1 MDIIYANTTIKRKL
15 IIIIMGVTLAVLLI
29 ENSVQFISS
38 YYTTRAEKVSQV
50 EIAADLVGK
59 NVSSALDFLDEETAE
74 QNLKSLI
81 LQESIFR
88 TCVYD
93 AHGLLFSSYINT
105 NTTGRFHHNFA
116 HECPRSFDAVGK
128 ADSYND
134 IHVVRPVLMNGK
146 RMGWVFIDYDLTKM
160 HASFLKEQLYALL
173 IMLCAIVL
181 AYIFT
186 RRMQRV
192 ITNPITHLSRVASKL
207 SEQQDF
213 SIRAQK
219 ETEDELGSLVDA
231 FNHMLDNI
239 EKRDKELVK
248 ARKEADK
255 ANEMKGQFLATMSHE
270 IRTPMNGILG
280 TLQLLKQRQLDTETS
295 QLVDIALT
303 SSELLMRILND
314 ILDFSKL
321 EASKV
326 IIDEHPF
333 SLSDLVS
340 EVVNNVQGAV
350 ANKGLS
356 LTVNFNA
363 SASEKRIG
371 DEVRIK
377 QVLGNVV
384 SNAIKFTEKGTII
397 LTVNTSPS
405 TTRFIVQD
413 SGIGM
418 TPEQISSLCDRFS
431 QADLSTT
438 RHYGGTGLGMAIVSE
453 LLTLMNGTLKVASE
467 INTGTTIT
475 IELPLKKAYSTILT
489 TNKSYEV
496 SVPDFTGRTLLIAE
510 DNDINRLVVEELLKP
525 TNATLVIVN
534 DGQQLLQYCRD
545 SYADLIITDIN
556 MPVMGGEETLK
567 KLQDTGFARPVIAL
581 TANAVKQQ
589 VEHYLA
595 MGFHDVLSKPV
606 FAETLY
612 FVIDKH
618 LEN

>member
-1 MDIIYANTTIKRKL
+1 MSYTQKIYEAVLENLGEAL
-15 IIIIMGVTLAVLLI
+15 IIISGSGTIEHFTYAAEQLFLYDRSEVLGKDIAMLMPDDIGQSHQHYVNAYSSNDRSTVLGKTRELIAVRK
-29 ENSVQFISS
+29 NGVQFPVEITVTKVTVDNRRLFVGLLKDIS
-38 YYTTRAEKVSQV
+38 EKVTTFKELNEAKATA
-50 EIAADLVGK
+50 EIANNAK
-59 NVSSALDFLDEETAE
+59 SEFLG
-74 QNLKSLI
+74 NM
-81 LQESIFR
+81 
-88 TCVYD
+88 C
-93 AHGLLFSSYINT
+93 
-105 NTTGRFHHNFA
+105 
-116 HECPRSFDAVGK
+116 
-128 ADSYND
+128 
-134 IHVVRPVLMNGK
+134 
-146 RMGWVFIDYDLTKM
+146 
-160 HASFLKEQLYALL
+160 
-173 IMLCAIVL
+173 
-181 AYIFT
+181 
-186 RRMQRV
+186 
-192 ITNPITHLSRVASKL
+192 
-207 SEQQDF
+207 
-213 SIRAQK
+213 
-219 ETEDELGSLVDA
+219 
-231 FNHMLDNI
+231 
-239 EKRDKELVK
+239 
-248 ARKEADK
+248 
-255 ANEMKGQFLATMSHE
+255 HE

-475 IELPLKKAYSTILT
+475 IKLPLKKAYSTILT

-556 MPVMGGEETLK
+556 MPVMGGEEALK

>member
-1 MDIIYANTTIKRKL
+1 
-15 IIIIMGVTLAVLLI
+15 
-29 ENSVQFISS
+29 
-38 YYTTRAEKVSQV
+38 
-50 EIAADLVGK
+50 
-59 NVSSALDFLDEETAE
+59 
-74 QNLKSLI
+74 
-81 LQESIFR
+81 
-88 TCVYD
+88 
-93 AHGLLFSSYINT
+93 
-105 NTTGRFHHNFA
+105 
-116 HECPRSFDAVGK
+116 
-128 ADSYND
+128 
-134 IHVVRPVLMNGK
+134 
-146 RMGWVFIDYDLTKM
+146 
-160 HASFLKEQLYALL
+160 
-173 IMLCAIVL
+173 
-181 AYIFT
+181 
-186 RRMQRV
+186 
-192 ITNPITHLSRVASKL
+192 
-207 SEQQDF
+207 
-213 SIRAQK
+213 
-219 ETEDELGSLVDA
+219 
-231 FNHMLDNI
+231 
-239 EKRDKELVK
+239 
-248 ARKEADK
+248 
-255 ANEMKGQFLATMSHE
+255 
-270 IRTPMNGILG
+270 
-280 TLQLLKQRQLDTETS
+280 
-295 QLVDIALT
+295 
-303 SSELLMRILND
+303 
-314 ILDFSKL
+314 
-321 EASKV
+321 
-326 IIDEHPF
+326 
-333 SLSDLVS
+333 
-340 EVVNNVQGAV
+340 
-350 ANKGLS
+350 
-356 LTVNFNA
+356 
-363 SASEKRIG
+363 
-371 DEVRIK
+371 
-377 QVLGNVV
+377 
-384 SNAIKFTEKGTII
+384 
-397 LTVNTSPS
+397 
-405 TTRFIVQD
+405 
-413 SGIGM
+413 M